1 MTSQIHS
8 LDLDRTDRVAVA
20 ALSGEVDMS
29 NATPIRQRIAEFMTQ
44 EDEALILDLSELSFI
59 DSAGLHAVFGLS
71 AVLEEKR
78 QLLILVVPPGSQ
90 VERTLEVVGMPGTIS
105 VHFDRAAAIRAAHA
119 SDRSRPAARSD
130 DP

>member
-8 LDLDRTDRVAVA
+8 LELERVDGVAVA

-29 NATPIRQRIAEFMTQ
+29 NATPVRQRIAEFVTQ
-44 EDEALILDLSELSFI
+44 EDDALILDLSELLFI

-78 QLLILVVPPGSQ
+78 QRLLLVVPSGSQ

-105 VHFDRAAAIRAAHA
+105 VHRDRDAAMQTAHA
-119 SDRSRPAARSD
+119 MDRSRPAAPSD
-130 DP
+130 DA